1 MLYTMFLRTSCVI
14 LRCDW
19 EKVDPVG
26 NYEIEGNQKI
36 APPVLNSST
45 PKILLVIH
53 LTIAI
58 QFFW

>member
-1 MLYTMFLRTSCVI
+1 MFLRTSWVI
-14 LRCDW
+14 LRCVW

-53 LTIAI
+53 LAIAI